1 MEAKATEQN
10 CSCLG
15 LEFLGRSSKI
25 DPPKMVFLSHGKKST
40 VNGFVW
46 TICRKHPETSGN
58 MVFTHIFRAFLGLF
72 PVACPTK
79 VCENGIND
87 GLEPQL
93 IRLWC
98 EPTVKCKDSNNFRNV
113 KCPFSDD
120 PRNHLP
126 SGYLAWLYAK
136 SPFGKCR
143 YFFKFNI
150 SYSSISMG
158 HF

>member
-1 MEAKATEQN
+1 MSWVGISWEILQN
-10 CSCLG
+10 
-15 LEFLGRSSKI
+15 R
-25 DPPKMVFLSHGKKST
+25 PPKNGVPFAREKKYCQWFCLD
-40 VNGFVW
+40 NL
-46 TICRKHPETSGN
+46 PETSGN